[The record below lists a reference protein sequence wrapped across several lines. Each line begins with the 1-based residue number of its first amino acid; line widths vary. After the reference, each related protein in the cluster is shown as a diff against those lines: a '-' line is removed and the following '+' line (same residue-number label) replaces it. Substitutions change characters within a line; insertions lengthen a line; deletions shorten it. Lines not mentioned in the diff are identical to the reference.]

1 MFIINELNKIVN
13 EEVISFHMPG
23 HKKGQIYKKLGYKD
37 ILENLYKMDTTEI
50 LGTDNLHFPEGIIKI
65 HKKKHQE
72 YLKVIILAI

>member
-23 HKKGQIYKKLGYKD
+23 HKKGQVYKKLGYKD

-50 LGTDNLHFPEGIIKI
+50 LGTDNLHFPEGIIKNS
-65 HKKKHQE
+65 QE
-72 YLKVIILAI
+72 KASRGGSDGN

>member
-23 HKKGQIYKKLGYKD
+23 HKKGQVYKKLGYKD
-37 ILENLYKMDTTEI
+37 ILKNLYKMDTTEI

-65 HKKKHQE
+65 HKKSIKS
-72 YLKVIILAI
+72 I